1 MNNVRRHPT
10 LNGFEQ
16 KNYRYYFETAY
27 IYRFIHQTN
36 IINLIFPSVIMFEY
50 FSIKLELQIFS
61 ITNKNKN
68 KKQTKNTKNH
78 WSMNENKQT
87 NNSKYASAATSS
99 RTTHPKPQPNKIKI
113 LYEKATDPTQNK
125 SVRSFYQSAIGDG
138 RHLVQQQ
145 LHYCYCFSTTTYL
158 ICISSSNK
166 NYKNQ
171 ARTKAFSTCTHSS

>member
-1 MNNVRRHPT
+1 
-10 LNGFEQ
+10 
-16 KNYRYYFETAY
+16 
-27 IYRFIHQTN
+27 
-36 IINLIFPSVIMFEY
+36 
-50 FSIKLELQIFS
+50 
-61 ITNKNKN
+61 
-68 KKQTKNTKNH
+68 
-78 WSMNENKQT
+78 MNENKQT

-125 SVRSFYQSAIGDG
+125 SVRNFYQSAIGDG

-171 ARTKAFSTCTHSS
+171 ARTKAFSTCTHSSQLPPATSNAGKRTNKNITNDGHRQLSNEPQYHTISSTIH